1 MLILCAFGLKARESV
16 CLAYTK
22 SMATPVNPR
31 KKLAIIDGKS
41 VFYRGYYAMGN
52 LSTKDGTPTGGV
64 YGFAAMALELIKKLQ
79 PDYVCVAWDKPK
91 TNIRKR
97 LQVYPDYKAGRKPPP
112 PDFYAQIPIL
122 HELLRAFNWPLY
134 ELDDY
139 EADDIMCGLAKKA
152 DAAGLETMLITSDL
166 DALQCVG
173 PYTHV
178 YALKK
183 GFSNIERFDVEAFEA
198 KYGIDVEQFLDLK
211 SLKGDSSDNIPGV
224 PGIGEKGALDLLR
237 AYKTLDGVYE
247 NLWQIKDSLRKKLEA
262 GKGSAYM
269 SKEIARLYDDAP
281 IELDLTE
288 TDVHKLD
295 VGALRDILQRLEFR
309 SLLRNLP
316 EHMRGAEDQ
325 KAAARMTEHDGL
337 DVGDVVL
344 IDTDANVSQLKHL
357 EGNNGIVLHGRSLQK
372 HGEQPKYLLIADKKT
387 TYVIDIPALAPKSY
401 SVIQDLPMHA
411 VLGHDLKTVFEILLS
426 LDVNLPTIG
435 HDTLIGGFIV
445 NSLQREQTLSDLLAS
460 NLGIERQLEDL
471 DDIQYVERAGEIAAA
486 IRLLASTQGEQ
497 MSELN
502 KLIRLVDEVEWPI
515 IGVLA
520 RMEKTGIAIDP
531 AFFEQLSESLADRI
545 SDTEQ
550 TIYGFA
556 DKEFNIASPAQLSQV
571 LFEDLGLPTAGIK
584 KGKTGSYSTAADVLE
599 KLKDL
604 HPIVLCINQYR
615 EYTKLKHTY
624 VDPLP
629 TMADET
635 HRIHTTF
642 NLTIAQTG
650 RLSSVDPNLQ
660 NIPVRTELGRE
671 IRKGFVA
678 GKGRVFVSADYSQFE
693 LRIAAAMSG
702 DTRMIEAFNQDRDIH
717 TETAALIQGV
727 EPEAVTKEMRY
738 AAKAVNFGIL
748 YGQGVHGLSA
758 GTGISYADAKKFID
772 KYFEVRPKLK
782 DMIQLF
788 RTQALE
794 RGYVET
800 LLGRRRPTPDTKSSN
815 FVVREA
821 AFRAAVNMPI
831 QGTAADLTKKAM
843 IDVQKVLAETFGSA
857 RYDNHTGAPQM
868 LLQIHDSIMV
878 ECNEADAKK
887 VGSLMKTTM
896 EQVYP
901 TLGVGLRVDVSSGKT
916 WGDL

>member
-1 MLILCAFGLKARESV
+1 
-16 CLAYTK
+16 
-22 SMATPVNPR
+22 MATPAR

-41 VFYRGYYAMGN
+41 VFYRGYYAMGG

-97 LQVYPDYKAGRKPPP
+97 LEVYPEYKAGRKPAP

-173 PYTHV
+173 EHTHV

-183 GFSNIERFDVEAFEA
+183 GFSNIERFDVAAFEA
-198 KYGIDVEQFLDLK
+198 KYNIDVDQFLDLK

-224 PGIGEKGALDLLR
+224 PGIGEKGALELLR
-237 AYKTLDGVYE
+237 KYKTLDGVYE
-247 NLWQIKDSLRKKLEA
+247 NLWEVRDNLRKKLEA
-262 GKGSAYM
+262 GKTSAYM

-281 IELDLTE
+281 IELDLPE
-288 TDVHKLD
+288 MDVHKLD
-295 VGALRDILQRLEFR
+295 VDELRDILQRLEFR
-309 SLLRNLP
+309 SLLRSLP
-316 EHMRGAEDQ
+316 EHMRGNEQQ
-325 KAAARMTEHDGL
+325 KAQIERIDRGGL
-337 DVGDVVL
+337 ELGKVVL
-344 IDTDANVSQLKHL
+344 IDSDDKMKGLKLSVSSK
-357 EGNNGIVLHGRSLQK
+357 EVVLHGRSADKQ
-372 HGEQPKYLLIADKKT
+372 GDTPKALIIADEKT
-387 TYVIDIPALAPKSY
+387 TYVLDLTKLSPASY
-401 SVIQDLPMHA
+401 PVIRALPIESVI
-411 VLGHDLKTVFEILLS
+411 GHDIKAIFKILLT
-426 LDVNLPTIG
+426 LDVNLPTVF
-435 HDTLIGGFIV
+435 HDTLVGAFII
-445 NSLQREQTLSDLLAS
+445 NSLRREQSISELLMTD
-460 NLGIERQLEDL
+460 LGIELQLDDL
-471 DDIQYVERAGEIAAA
+471 DDEEYINHAAETAAA
-486 IRLLASTQGEQ
+486 LRLLANTQGEQ
-497 MSELN
+497 ISELN
-502 KLIRLVDEVEWPI
+502 KVIQLVQDVEWPI
-515 IGVLA
+515 IPVLA
-520 RMEKTGIAIDP
+520 RMEKTGILMNQP
-531 AFFEQLSESLADRI
+531 FFEQLSNSLQDKL
-545 SDTEQ
+545 SDIEQ

-556 DKEFNIASPAQLSQV
+556 NKEFNIASPAQLSQV
-571 LFEDLGLPTAGIK
+571 LFEDLGLPTAGVK
-584 KGKTGSYSTAADVLE
+584 KGRHGSYSTAADVLE

-604 HPIVLCINQYR
+604 HPIITCINQFR
-615 EYTKLKHTY
+615 EYAKLKNTY
-624 VDPLP
+624 VDTLP
-629 TMADET
+629 AVADKNN
-635 HRIHTTF
+635 RIHTTF

-702 DTRMIEAFNQDRDIH
+702 DELMIEAFNEDRDIH
-717 TETAALIQGV
+717 TETAALIQAV
-727 EPEAVTKEMRY
+727 DPKDVTKEMRY

-748 YGQGVHGLSA
+748 YGQGVHGLSS
-758 GTGISYADAKKFID
+758 GTGISYAEAKEFID
-772 KYFEVRPKLK
+772 RYFEVRPKLK
-782 DMIQLF
+782 NMIELF
-788 RTQALE
+788 RGQALK

-800 LLGRRRPTPDTKSSN
+800 LLGRRRPTPDTKSGN
-815 FVVREA
+815 FMLREA

-831 QGTAADLTKKAM
+831 QGTAADLTKLAM
-843 IDVQKVLAETFGSA
+843 IEVQKALTKEYDTV
-857 RYDNHTGAPQM
+857 RYDDHTGAPQM

-878 ECNEADAKK
+878 ECNEQDAEE
-887 VGSLMKTTM
+887 VGKLMKDIM
-896 EQVYP
+896 EKVYP
-901 TLGVGLRVDVSSGKT
+901 KLGVQLRVDISTGKT

>member
-1 MLILCAFGLKARESV
+1 MTTAEK
-16 CLAYTK
+16 
-22 SMATPVNPR
+22 PR

-64 YGFAAMALELIKKLQ
+64 YGFAAMALELLKKLQ

-97 LQVYPDYKAGRKPPP
+97 LAVYPDYKAGRKPPP
-112 PDFYAQIPIL
+112 PDFYVQIPIL

-152 DAAGLETMLITSDL
+152 DAAGLDTLLITSDL

-173 PYTHV
+173 PHTQV

-183 GFSNIERFDVEAFEA
+183 GFSNIERFDVAAFEA
-198 KYGIDVEQFLDLK
+198 KYDIEVEQFLDLK

-224 PGIGEKGALDLLR
+224 QGIGEKTALDLLR

-247 NLWQIKDSLRKKLEA
+247 NLWQVKDSVRKKLEA
-262 GKGSAYM
+262 GKASAYM

-288 TDVHKLD
+288 MDVRKLD
-295 VGALRDILQRLEFR
+295 SDELRNMLQRLEFR

-316 EHMRGAEDQ
+316 EHMQGTSDQ
-325 KAAARMTEHDGL
+325 KAAFRTLEHDGL
-337 DVGDVVL
+337 DVGDVVH
-344 IDTDANVSQLKHL
+344 IKTDAAMRQLEQLEVSG
-357 EGNNGIVLHGRSLQK
+357 EIVVHGRSQDK
-372 HGEQPKYLLIADKKT
+372 HGDQPRYLLIADKKT
-387 TYVIDIPALAPKSY
+387 TYVIDFSQITPKAYPVMQQLNLSG
-401 SVIQDLPMHA
+401 VIGYDVKA
-411 VLGHDLKTVFEILLS
+411 VFQMFLTI
-426 LDVNLPTIG
+426 DVKLPTVH
-435 HDTLIGGFIV
+435 HDTLIGAFIV
-445 NSLQREQTLSDLLAS
+445 NSLQREQSLSDLLS
-460 NLGIERQLEDL
+460 STLGIERQLDDL
-471 DDIQYVERAGEIAAA
+471 DDSEYVERAGEITAA
-486 IRLLASTQGEQ
+486 IRLLATTQGEQ

-502 KLIRLVDEVEWPI
+502 KVIRLVDEVEWPI
-515 IGVLA
+515 IPVLA

-531 AFFEQLSESLADRI
+531 AFFEQLSERLADQI

-556 DKEFNIASPAQLSQV
+556 DKAFNIASPAQLSHV
-571 LFEDLGLPTAGIK
+571 LFEDLGLPTQGIK

-599 KLKDL
+599 KLKDA
-604 HPIVLCINQYR
+604 HPIIPCINQYR

-629 TMADET
+629 TMADKS

-660 NIPVRTELGRE
+660 NIPVRTDLGRE
-671 IRKGFVA
+671 IRRGFVA

-702 DTRMIEAFNQDRDIH
+702 DEQMIAAFNQDRDIH

-727 EPEAVTKEMRY
+727 DPAEVTKDMRY

-758 GTGISYADAKKFID
+758 GTGISYAEAKTFID
-772 KYFEVRPKLK
+772 RYFEVRPKLK

-788 RTQALE
+788 REQALN

-843 IDVQKVLAETFGSA
+843 IDVQTVLTKTFGSA
-857 RYDNHTGAPQM
+857 RYNDHIGAPHM

-878 ECNEADAKK
+878 ECNESDAEE
-887 VGSLMKTTM
+887 VGKLMKTTM

-901 TLGVGLRVDVSSGKT
+901 DLGVNLRVDVSTGKT
-916 WGDL
+916 WAD